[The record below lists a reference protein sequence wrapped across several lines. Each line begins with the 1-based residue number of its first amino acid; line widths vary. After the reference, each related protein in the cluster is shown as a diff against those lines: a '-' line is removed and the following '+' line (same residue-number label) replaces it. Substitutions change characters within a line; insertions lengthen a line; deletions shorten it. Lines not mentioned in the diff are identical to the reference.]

1 MRIETRRRG
10 CVRGCEKASERPWN
24 QRVPRPL
31 FILEKIKFGDGM
43 EMDGI
48 ERGAFFELSSTA

>member
-1 MRIETRRRG
+1 LKRG
-10 CVRGCEKASERPWN
+10 DEAAFGSEKASERPWN

-43 EMDGI
+43 ERAGMEWDDGKDSI
-48 ERGAFFELSSTA
+48 L